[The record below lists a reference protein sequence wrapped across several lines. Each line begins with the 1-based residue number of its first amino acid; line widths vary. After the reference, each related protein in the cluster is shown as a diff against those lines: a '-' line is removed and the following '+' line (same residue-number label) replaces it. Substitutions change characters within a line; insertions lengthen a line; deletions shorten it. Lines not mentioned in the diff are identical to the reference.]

1 MHHFILK
8 LNSSISYDFIHVG
21 KCGGSSLGAILS
33 KNNIKFKSIHAPKLK
48 PQYHPHKI
56 YIVAY
61 RDPIKRLFS
70 ILNWRYHVLLNKK
83 IPSIANSPKHL
94 LNSLELKFLDSLES
108 GDQLCSWLK
117 ANPDR
122 VHRMLGTLGHY
133 NKGLHWYLS
142 DIISK
147 SQTSQ
152 FKAIVQ
158 TETFDEDMQR
168 FFQVNTKNMR
178 KQKSNYPKKFYI
190 PTDSESISILKD
202 LLTSE
207 YKIFEAL
214 TTFKRKI

>member
-1 MHHFILK
+1 M
-8 LNSSISYDFIHVG
+8 
-21 KCGGSSLGAILS
+21 
-33 KNNIKFKSIHAPKLK
+33 
-48 PQYHPHKI
+48 
-56 YIVAY
+56 
-61 RDPIKRLFS
+61 
-70 ILNWRYHVLLNKK
+70 LNKK

-117 ANPDR
+117 SNPDR

-147 SQTSQ
+147 SKTSQ

>member
-1 MHHFILK
+1 MNLEP
-8 LNSSISYDFIHVG
+8 NTSYDFIHVG

-33 KNNIKFKSIHAPKLK
+33 KKNIKFKSIHVPKFK
-48 PQYHPHKI
+48 PQYSSKKI

-70 ILNWRYHVLLNKK
+70 ILNWRYHILLKK
-83 IPSIANSPKHL
+83 QIPSVISSPKHL
-94 LNSLELKFLDSLES
+94 LNTLELKFLDSLES

-142 DIISK
+142 DIISR
-147 SQTSQ
+147 SQSSQ

-158 TETFDEDMQR
+158 TETFEEDMQR
-168 FFQVNTKNMR
+168 FFQVDTRNMR
-178 KQKSNYPKKFYI
+178 KQKAYYPKKFTI
-190 PTDSESISILKD
+190 PTDNESILILKN
-202 LLTSE
+202 LLKSE
-207 YKIFEAL
+207 YKMFDAL
-214 TTFKRKI
+214 NKVKSRI